1 MHVLAIDMGS
11 GSVKAAIISSRAEVK
26 ASSLRQIG
34 MQFVGQSGAEQDPA
48 EMWSAVKSAAQSA
61 ISEAHVPAEE
71 VAAVVCTTQWAV
83 TIPVDR
89 SGDALGNAISWM
101 DMRGGPYSSRLVNGW
116 PRIAGYSVARL
127 MKWIRLTGGAPMLS
141 GNDSLGHILFLKN
154 EQPDIYHAAHKFL
167 EPMDYLNLKLTGNF
181 AASFGTIYPYWLSD
195 NRNPNSID
203 YAPELLTMTG
213 IARDKLP
220 DLMPVNAVLGTL
232 KPDVARE
239 LGLRPETRVMMGS
252 LDNQAAAIGA
262 GCVRDCDGYFY
273 IGTTSWMSCH
283 VPAKKTD
290 MIHMIS
296 TMPAALAGR
305 YAVTA
310 EQGAAGRCIEFL
322 KDLLFPPGDATA
334 VAPADVYAYIE
345 NLAADANPGSDGLI
359 FTPWITGVLAPT
371 SDSAT
376 RSAFFNQTARTTRSH
391 YARAVMEGI
400 GFNLRWLK
408 GHVEKFIGRR
418 FEHLAFIGGGARSEV
433 WCQILADILDCPI
446 RQIADPRNANAV
458 GAAMAALAALGEIRL
473 DEIESLVK
481 VSRVFSTNPKNRA
494 VYDRNFR
501 EFIAFYNRAR
511 PIYRR
516 LNAVV
521 SSTSR

>member
-1 MHVLAIDMGS
+1 MHILAIDMGS
-11 GSVKAAIISSRAEVK
+11 GSVKAAIISSRAELV
-26 ASSLRQIG
+26 ASSLRQITTRLLG
-34 MQFVGQSGAEQDPA
+34 HNGAEHDPE

-61 ISEAHVPAEE
+61 ISQSHVPAEE
-71 VAAVVCTTQWAV
+71 IAAVVCTTQWAV

-89 SGDALGNAISWM
+89 SGTAVGNAISWM
-101 DMRGGPYSSRLVNGW
+101 DTRGAPYNSRLVDGW
-116 PRIAGYSVARL
+116 PKIAGYNVARL
-127 MKWIRLTGGAPMLS
+127 IKWIRLTGGAPMLS
-141 GNDSLGHILFLKN
+141 GNDGLGHILFLKN
-154 EQPDIYHAAHKFL
+154 EQPDIYHAAHRFL
-167 EPMDYLNLKLTGNF
+167 EPMDYINLRLTGNF

-195 NRNPNSID
+195 NRNPNQID
-203 YAPELLTMTG
+203 YAPQLLAIAG
-213 IARDKLP
+213 IEREKLP
-220 DLMPVNAVLGTL
+220 DLMPVNAVLGAL
-232 KPDVARE
+232 KPDAARE

-252 LDNQAAAIGA
+252 CDSQAAAIGA
-262 GCVRDCDGYFY
+262 GCVRDYDGYFY

-290 MIHMIS
+290 LMHMIA
-296 TMPAALAGR
+296 TMPAALPGR
-305 YAVTA
+305 YTVTA

-334 VAPADVYAYIE
+334 VAPDDAYGYVE
-345 NLAADANPGSDGLI
+345 NLAGQANPGSDGLI
-359 FTPWITGVLAPT
+359 FTPWITGVLAPA

-408 GHVEKFIGRR
+408 GYVEKFIGRR
-418 FEHLAFIGGGARSEV
+418 FEHLSFIGGGARSEV

-446 RQIADPRNANAV
+446 RQVADPRNANAV
-458 GAAMAALAALGEIRL
+458 GAAMAAFAALGEIRL
-473 DEIESLVK
+473 DEIGSLIK
-481 VSRVFSTNPKNRA
+481 VSQVFAPNPENRT
-494 VYDRNFR
+494 VYNRNFR
-501 EFIAFYNRAR
+501 EFIAFYKRAR

-521 SSTSR
+521 SSASR